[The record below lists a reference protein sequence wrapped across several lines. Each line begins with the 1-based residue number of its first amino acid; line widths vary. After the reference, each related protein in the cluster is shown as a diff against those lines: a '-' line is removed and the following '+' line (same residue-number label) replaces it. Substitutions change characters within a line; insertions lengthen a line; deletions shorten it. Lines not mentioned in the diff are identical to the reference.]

1 MSSSFSLSRRSVAPT
16 YTTTHAYT
24 FLPEGSVRLLRL
36 LPSPDARSHIE
47 CGLLDFPVLDSEASH
62 PYEALSYAWGDEKAA
77 DPIYIDGKKRRIT
90 ANLYAALSSLRH
102 CFLERVLWIDAICI
116 NQDDTAEKN
125 RQVQSMAKIYSKASR
140 VIVWLG
146 EGTDNG
152 TEALEAIR
160 MAAHRYHHTSPA
172 CESDQLAEAEEEPTI
187 SLPNDTDQKAILD
200 LLQRPWFQRVW
211 VLQEVA
217 AGRDVLFK
225 CGPREIGG
233 YAFCHGIDVLT
244 PYLGSSLLSN
254 LVASV
259 AYLIMDSA
267 FRPRSEIG
275 PVARFSLNIRP
286 LGELVDMYK
295 DRKATDLR
303 DKVYALLGMSSD
315 DPDDPDAAGLSASY
329 AIPWRDV
336 FRDAVHF
343 CLSYQ
348 ASVITWDGKEVAV
361 VEADGRFLGQVISAH
376 TDKQHVRITW
386 RNVFMFNQDGQ
397 GELTPSDSTFRAS
410 VNTVKKGDFVCLLKG
425 ASSPTI
431 IRLHDDYSVIILSA
445 VPRTSMSPQWADSI
459 PSFPTRFLLVWDW
472 SGSEE
477 KPAECY
483 RDYLNNRGVPG
494 CSIPGCMCSHFLDM
508 AVKWWDVYLL
518 LSTLRHYEEATKHLK
533 KAIYIYDIGAA
544 ARKVNNTGGQEHIRS
559 RQEDEKALNALD
571 ELLVSG
577 ESAIIKTRS
586 DEVCLSLPRW
596 AFKDGHQVLGRLLIE
611 NKVNIETRDM
621 VGETPL
627 QWAVRKG
634 AEALVRL
641 LIKNGAD
648 VGSCDLEERTM
659 LHLATHYGHAGIV
672 KLLVVEGGSDKD
684 RGDGHGQ
691 RPLHYAAER
700 GNVPLV
706 RLLAVE
712 LGADKE
718 AQNSKWET
726 PLHSAA
732 ANGHVDVVRL
742 LVKLGADKE
751 AQNSK
756 QETPLYSAAERGH
769 IATNTPSRCALN
781 DDRTA
786 VARLLVV
793 ELCADKYV
801 VNGVGRTPLAL
812 AEQKFNTV
820 MIDLLK

>member
-16 YTTTHAYT
+16 YTTTHTYN

-47 CGLLDFPVLDSEASH
+47 CGLLDFPVLDSEVSH

-77 DPIYIDGKKRRIT
+77 DPIYIDGKKRHIT

-102 CFLERVLWIDAICI
+102 CFLERVLWIDAVCI

-152 TEALEAIR
+152 AEALEAIR

-172 CESDQLAEAEEEPTI
+172 CEPDQPAEAEEEPTI

-200 LLQRPWFQRVW
+200 LLQRPWFQRIW

-225 CGPREIGG
+225 CGPKEIGG

-244 PYLGSSLLSN
+244 RYLGSSLLSN
-254 LVASV
+254 LATSV

-315 DPDDPDAAGLSASY
+315 DPDAAGLSASY

-348 ASVITWDGKEVAV
+348 ASIITWDGKEVAV
-361 VEADGRFLGQVISAH
+361 VEADGRFLGKVISAH

-386 RNVFMFNQDGQ
+386 RNMPKSNQDGQ
-397 GELTPSDSTFRAS
+397 GKLAPSDLTFRAS
-410 VNTVKKGDFVCLLKG
+410 AITVKKGDFVCLLKG

-431 IRLHDDYSVIILSA
+431 IRLRDGYSVIILSA

-459 PSFPTRFLLVWDW
+459 TSFPTRFLLVWDW

-494 CSIPGCMCSHFLDM
+494 CSIAGCMCSHFLDM
-508 AVKWWDVYLL
+508 AVKCWDVYLL
-518 LSTLRHYEEATKHLK
+518 LSTLRQYEEATKHLK

-559 RQEDEKALNALD
+559 RQEDEKALNAID

-586 DEVCLSLPRW
+586 DGICLSLPHW
-596 AFKDGHQVLGRLLIE
+596 AFKGGHEVLGRLLIE
-611 NKVNIETRDM
+611 NNVNIETRDM
-621 VGETPL
+621 YGDTPL

-634 AEALVRL
+634 AEALVRP
-641 LIKNGAD
+641 LIENGAD
-648 VGSCDLEERTM
+648 AGPCGPGERTM
-659 LHLATHYGHAGIV
+659 LHLATHYGHAEII
-672 KLLVVEGGSDKD
+672 KLLVVEEGSDKE

-691 RPLHYAAER
+691 RPLHYAAQR
-700 GNVPLV
+700 GDVALV

-718 AQNSKWET
+718 AQNSKGKT

-732 ANGHVDVVRL
+732 ANGHVDVVRV
-742 LVKLGADKE
+742 LVELGANKE
-751 AQNSK
+751 AQDCQRKTPLHSAAARGHVGTVRALAELGANK
-756 QETPLYSAAERGH
+756 RAQDYNEETPLHLAAEHGH
-769 IATNTPSRCALN
+769 TEVMR
-781 DDRTA
+781 
-786 VARLLVV
+786 V
-793 ELCADKYV
+793 
-801 VNGVGRTPLAL
+801 LAL
-812 AEQKFNTV
+812 LRAEERARNN
-820 MIDLLK
+820 D